1 MGFFYK
7 FLATAAGT
15 GYMPF
20 APGTFGAAVGVL
32 LWWGLSW
39 MPDHIYV
46 PTVIAFIFFAVWV
59 SFNAQVY
66 FSGTDPQR
74 ITIDEVAG
82 MLVTMAF
89 HQVTWIAA
97 LGGFIFFRIFDI
109 SKPFPIRRVEK
120 RFPGGWGIVL
130 DDVLAGV
137 YANIALWITLWIL
150 KSSQLAMRF

>member
-7 FLATAAGT
+7 FFATAAGT
-15 GYMPF
+15 GYIPV
-20 APGTFGAAVGVL
+20 APGTFGAALGVL

-39 MPDHIYV
+39 MPQHIYV
-46 PTVIAFIFFAVWV
+46 PTVIAFIFFSVWV
-59 SFNAQVY
+59 SFGGQV
-66 FSGTDPQR
+66 FFGGEDPQK

-82 MLVTMAF
+82 MLVTVAF
-89 HQVTWIAA
+89 HQFSWFAAIA
-97 LGGFIFFRIFDI
+97 GFVLFRIFDI

-120 RFPGGWGIVL
+120 MFPGGWGIVL